1 MLNIKNLSKNYDK
14 TTVLKDFNLEINQG
28 ESISIVGNS
37 GSGKSTLLNILG
49 GIDKISSGEIIFDGL
64 NLNNLNEKQLTEF
77 RAKNLGFVYQFHH
90 LLQDFTALENV
101 CMPLFIQK
109 IDKKTAEKKAK
120 NILKKVGLKDK
131 FNNFP
136 NELSGGQRQRVA
148 IARALVSNPKLVL
161 ADEPTGN
168 LDSENAQKVM
178 DLLLELQKE
187 NNSSLVIVTHDK
199 NLSQKT
205 DRVVKI

>member
-1 MLNIKNLSKNYDK
+1 MFSIKNLSKNYDK

-109 IDKKTAEKKAK
+109 LTKKPQKKK
-120 NILKKVGLKDK
+120 PKK
-131 FNNFP
+131 F
-136 NELSGGQRQRVA
+136 
-148 IARALVSNPKLVL
+148 
-161 ADEPTGN
+161 
-168 LDSENAQKVM
+168 
-178 DLLLELQKE
+178 
-187 NNSSLVIVTHDK
+187 
-199 NLSQKT
+199 
-205 DRVVKI
+205 

>member
-49 GIDKISSGEIIFDGL
+49 GIDKISSGEIIFNGL

-101 CMPLFIQK
+101 CMSLFIQK

-120 NILKKVGLKDK
+120 NILEKVGLKDK

>member
-120 NILKKVGLKDK
+120 KILEKVGLKDK

-168 LDSENAQKVM
+168 LDSENADKVM